1 MSDLRELYNDLIL
14 EHGKKPR
21 NFRALGEGS
30 RRLEGYNPL
39 CGDRFTVYLKLG
51 GDVVED
57 VSFQG
62 KGCAVSTASGSIM
75 TQLLKGK
82 TRAEAEALFTSFH
95 DLLTGRLDAEA
106 EAERLGKLVAF
117 KDVPKYPVRVKC
129 ATLPWHTFRAALRG
143 EDKPVST
150 E

>member
-21 NFRALGEGS
+21 NFRALGEGG
-30 RRLEGYNPL
+30 RHLEGYNPL
-39 CGDRFTVYLKLG
+39 CGDRFTVYLKLD
-51 GDVVED
+51 GDVVQD

-62 KGCAVSTASGSIM
+62 KGCAVSTASASIM

-95 DLLTGRLDAEA
+95 DLLTGQLDAET
-106 EAERLGKLVAF
+106 EAERLGKLIAF

-129 ATLPWHTFRAALRG
+129 ATLPWHTFRAALQG
-143 EDKPVST
+143 EDETVST